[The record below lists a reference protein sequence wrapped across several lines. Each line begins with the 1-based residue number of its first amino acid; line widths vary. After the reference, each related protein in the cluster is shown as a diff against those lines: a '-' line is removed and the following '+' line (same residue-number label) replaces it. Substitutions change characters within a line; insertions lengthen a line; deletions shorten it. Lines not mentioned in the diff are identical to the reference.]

1 MLGCIWNHFLLQETR
16 CKTGRTGTI
25 NAKVRATKLHRNFC
39 NKRTRSTLLDPK
51 LMFCSFHSFWCIWDH
66 FVTAWNSV
74 QNRMNWCNYSKSLCH
89 EVASEFFATST
100 PDPTH
105 RTLNSCFGAFQ
116 VHLGLFCYCMKLD
129 AKCAKLV
136 QLMQKFMPWSHIRI
150 IHKECTWST
159 PMDPKL
165 MFCCISQCLGAFGA
179 ISLLHE
185 TRCKMA

>member
-1 MLGCIWNHFLLQETR
+1 MGW
-16 CKTGRTGTI
+16 TGASIVFPT
-25 NAKVRATKLHRNFC
+25 NA
-39 NKRTRSTLLDPK
+39 
-51 LMFCSFHSFWCIWDH
+51 
-66 FVTAWNSV
+66 
-74 QNRMNWCNYSKSLCH
+74 
-89 EVASEFFATST
+89 
-100 PDPTH
+100 PDPPH
-105 RTLNSCFGAFQ
+105 LTLNSTFVAFRSDW
-116 VHLGLFCYCMKLD
+116 VRLGLFCYDCKLSVKWAELVQLMQKFMPWSRVGIYRNERTRSTPLDQKHFVVFRNVWVHLGPFRYSIELD

-136 QLMQKFMPWSHIRI
+136 QLMQKFMPWSHIGI